1 LASFGQP
8 RAPATQEKIVIRF
21 GLIGATAL
29 SLIVAL
35 ANPAA
40 AGDTQNGTTHVRKP
54 HQRVAAA
61 PPYVNGVGE
70 PSLPV
75 EQAIRFGYSQGYA
88 NYPSGWGGIYGDG
101 RYPENTVTNPHYN
114 TMH

>member
-1 LASFGQP
+1 MTKLGRVGIS
-8 RAPATQEKIVIRF
+8 
-21 GLIGATAL
+21 AL
-29 SLIVAL
+29 SLMLSL
-35 ANPAA
+35 ATAA
-40 AGDTQNGTTHVRKP
+40 AAQDPQQVARRAKHPPQAVPAYGANGD
-54 HQRVAAA
+54 
-61 PPYVNGVGE
+61 

-101 RYPENTVTNPHYN
+101 RYPDNTVTNPRYN